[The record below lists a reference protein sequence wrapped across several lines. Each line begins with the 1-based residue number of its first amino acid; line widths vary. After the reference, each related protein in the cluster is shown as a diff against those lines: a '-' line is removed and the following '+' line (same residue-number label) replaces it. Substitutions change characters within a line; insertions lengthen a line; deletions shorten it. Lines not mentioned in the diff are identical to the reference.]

1 MSSRILMLFAL
12 LLAALPAHAEFAKY
26 FEDDELVAYLDANTI
41 RREGAMVRMWGLD
54 DYKKPQTDL
63 ESKKPYRSVRAH
75 WVFDC
80 SKRLSD
86 VVAAFYHA
94 GAMGEGDVVDSGAPT
109 ERSWDK
115 VAPGS
120 VGELMY
126 KVACQTRKK

>member
-1 MSSRILMLFAL
+1 MGSRTLLLVAL
-12 LLAALPAHAEFAKY
+12 LFAALPVQAEFAKY
-26 FEDDELVAYLDANTI
+26 FEDEELVAYLDANTI

-54 DYKKPQTDL
+54 DYKKPQNDL
-63 ESKKPYRSVRAH
+63 ENKKPYRSVRAH

-94 GAMGEGDVVDSGAPT
+94 DAMGEGDVVDSGAPT

-126 KVACQTRKK
+126 KVACQARKK

>member
-1 MSSRILMLFAL
+1 MGRQTLFFLMLL
-12 LLAALPAHAEFAKY
+12 LVALPARAEFAKY

-41 RREGAMVRMWGLD
+41 RREGAMVRIWALD

-63 ESKKPYRSVRAH
+63 EHKKPYRSVRAH

-94 GAMGEGDVVDSGAPT
+94 DAMGEGDVVESGAPA

-126 KVACQTRKK
+126 KVACQARKK